1 MSSVPGTTHAK
12 SLLFGPFRLLPA
24 QSLLLENDKP
34 VRIGS
39 RGLHILIALV
49 AGAGQLVSK
58 DELIAVAWPNTTVD
72 EANLRVHVAGLRK
85 LLGDGQAG
93 ARYIVN
99 EVGRGYRFIAPVVLA
114 DEQKP
119 SVVSPVPSESRHNLP
134 ALHARMVGRSDI
146 VAALVDQ
153 LQRRQFITIV
163 GPGGIGKTTVAV
175 AVAEQLSASYGGEI
189 RFVDLAPLGDPLLV
203 TSALASALGFG
214 IRSQNPI
221 PDLVAFL
228 HDKRMLLVL
237 DSCEHVLD
245 AVATL
250 AEEIL
255 KGAPSVHIL
264 ATSREPLRTRRESV
278 QRLAPLGVP
287 EATNNLSAAE
297 AMTFPA
303 IQLFV
308 ERAAANLE
316 RFEISDADA
325 PIVADICRRLD
336 GIALAVELAAGRV
349 DTFGVRGVAALLDDR
364 FRLLTR
370 GPRATL
376 PRHQTLSA
384 ALDWSYEVLAET
396 ERVTFRRLAIFTGGF
411 TFEAAS
417 AVIAGTDIGP
427 SDVIDHLANLVAKSL
442 VAANVSGA
450 NVHYRLLDTTRAYA
464 LQKLTAANELE
475 VFAGRHAEYYRGLFD
490 HAEAERE
497 KQPAAEWLGVYGYQI
512 DNVRSALDWAFSPR
526 GNAALGV
533 DLTLAAAPL
542 WTHLSLNA
550 ECRSRVETALAI
562 VGPGAVE
569 GGRREMQLFAALGG
583 ALLYTIGAGSEMAE
597 AWAKVLTIAEK
608 VGDIDYQLRALW
620 GLWVVKINSGEYRPA
635 LAFAQKFSDV
645 AVTSADVA
653 DPLIADRIMG
663 FSLYFLGDQ
672 VGARLHTERMLK
684 NYVAPNN
691 RLHIIRYQF
700 DQSVMAHITLAGI
713 LWLQGFPDQ
722 AMRMTEGT
730 VDDAAAIDHP
740 ISLTYTLAQVACPI
754 ALYTGNLPAAERF
767 VKLLLDRAARHTKD
781 LWTPWGLCFRGVLL
795 IKQGDLRGGAKVLE
809 AALGELPDNAF
820 HMRYIPFLGELAD
833 GLGHAGE
840 TAKGLTVI
848 DKAINQSDR
857 TEERWCIAELLRIK
871 GAIAL
876 TGHQAVVVAEEYF
889 HASLDW
895 ARRQNVLAWELR
907 TATSLAKLWNDQ
919 GRTGDAIELLAPI
932 YNRFTEGFETAD
944 LKTARS
950 LLNDLARI

>member
-1 MSSVPGTTHAK
+1 VSSWPGTTQAT

-49 AGAGQLVSK
+49 AAAGELVSK
-58 DELIAVAWPNTTVD
+58 EELIAVAWPSTTVD

-99 EVGRGYRFIAPVVLA
+99 EVGRGYRFIAPVLVQN
-114 DEQKP
+114 DRQP
-119 SVVSPVPSESRHNLP
+119 SAVSAAPAESNHNLP
-134 ALHARMVGRSDI
+134 ALHTRMVGRSDI
-146 VAALVDQ
+146 VAALADQ
-153 LQRRQFITIV
+153 LQQRQFITIV

-175 AVAEQLSASYGGEI
+175 AVAEQLSASYEGGI
-189 RFVDLAPLGDPLLV
+189 RFVDLAPLGNPLLV
-203 TSALASALGFG
+203 PSALASALGFG
-214 IRSQNPI
+214 IRSEHPI

-245 AVATL
+245 AAANLV
-250 AEEIL
+250 EEIL
-255 KGAPSVHIL
+255 KSAPHVHIL

-287 EATNNLSAAE
+287 EATNNLSAAD

-308 ERAAANLE
+308 ERVAANLE
-316 RFEISDADA
+316 GFEISDADA
-325 PIVADICRRLD
+325 PVVADICRRLD

-384 ALDWSYEVLAET
+384 ALDWSYEVLAES
-396 ERVTFRRLAIFTGGF
+396 ERITFRRLAIFAGGF

-417 AVIAGTDIGP
+417 AVIAGADIGP

-442 VAANVSGA
+442 VSANVSGA

-464 LQKLTAANELE
+464 LQKLTTANELE
-475 VFAGRHAEYYRGLFD
+475 MFAGRHAEYYRDLFD
-490 HAEAERE
+490 RAEADRE
-497 KQPAAEWLGVYGYQI
+497 KQPAAEWLAVYGYQI
-512 DNVRSALDWAFSPR
+512 DNVRSALDWAFSPV

-533 DLTLAAAPL
+533 DLTLAAVPL

-550 ECRSRVETALAI
+550 ECRTRVETALEIA
-562 VGPGAVE
+562 GPAAME

-583 ALLYTIGAGSEMAE
+583 ALLYTKGAGPEMAE
-597 AWAKVLTIAEK
+597 AWAKVLAIAEK
-608 VGDIDYQLRALW
+608 TGDIDYQLRALW

-635 LAFAQKFSDV
+635 LAFAQKFNDV

-653 DPLIADRIMG
+653 DPLIGDRIMG
-663 FSLYFLGDQ
+663 FSLYYLGDQ
-672 VGARLHTERMLK
+672 AGARLHTERMLER
-684 NYVAPNN
+684 YVAPKN

-700 DQSVMAHITLAGI
+700 DQRVMAHITLAGI
-713 LWLQGFPDQ
+713 LWLQGFADQ
-722 AMRMTEGT
+722 AMRLAEST
-730 VDDAAAIDHP
+730 VDEAAVIDHP
-740 ISLTYTLAQVACPI
+740 ISLTYTLAQTACPT
-754 ALYTGNLPAAERF
+754 ALYTGNLPAAEQF
-767 VKLLLDRAARHTKD
+767 VKLLLERAARHTKD
-781 LWTPWGLCFRGVLL
+781 LWTPWGLCFRGTLL
-795 IKQGDLRGGAKVLE
+795 IKQGHLGGGVKVLE
-809 AALGELPDNAF
+809 AALAELPENAF
-820 HMRYIPFLGELAD
+820 HMRYISFLGELAD
-833 GLGHAGE
+833 GLGRAGKS
-840 TAKGLTVI
+840 AKGLTII
-848 DKAINQSDR
+848 DKAIDQSDR
-857 TEERWCIAELLRIK
+857 TEERLCIAELLRIK
-871 GAIAL
+871 GAIVL
-876 TGHQAVVVAEEYF
+876 TGRHDVDVAEGCF

-895 ARRQNVLAWELR
+895 ARRQNALAWELR
-907 TATSLAKLWNDQ
+907 TATSLAKLRSDQ
-919 GRTGDAIELLAPI
+919 GRTTDAIELLAPI

-944 LKTARS
+944 LRTAKS
-950 LLNDLARI
+950 LLDDLARI

>member
-1 MSSVPGTTHAK
+1 VSTAAGTTQTE

-49 AGAGQLVSK
+49 TRAGALVSK

-99 EVGRGYRFIAPVVLA
+99 EVGRGYRFIAPVFVA
-114 DEQKP
+114 DEQQP
-119 SVVSPVPSESRHNLP
+119 SAVSPAPSESNHNLP
-134 ALHARMVGRSDI
+134 ALHTRMVGRSDI
-146 VAALVDQ
+146 VAALADQ
-153 LQRRQFITIV
+153 LQHRQFITIV

-175 AVAEQLSASYGGEI
+175 AVAEQLFASYEGGI
-189 RFVDLAPLGDPLLV
+189 RFVDLAPLGNPLLV
-203 TSALASALGFG
+203 ASAVASALGFG
-214 IRSQNPI
+214 IRSENPI

-250 AEEIL
+250 VEEIL
-255 KGAPSVHIL
+255 KSAPHVHIL

-297 AMTFPA
+297 AMTYPA
-303 IQLFV
+303 VQLFV

-316 RFEISDADA
+316 GFEISDADA
-325 PIVADICRRLD
+325 PIIADICRRLD

-384 ALDWSYEVLAET
+384 ALDWSYEVLAES
-396 ERVTFRRLAIFTGGF
+396 ERITFRRLAIFAGGF

-442 VAANVSGA
+442 VTANVSGA

-475 VFAGRHAEYYRGLFD
+475 MFACRHAGYYRDLFD
-490 HAEAERE
+490 RAEADRE

-512 DNVRSALDWAFSPR
+512 DNVRSALDWAFSPG

-533 DLTLAAAPL
+533 DLTLAAVPL

-550 ECRSRVETALAI
+550 ECRTRVETALAI
-562 VGPGAVE
+562 VGPGAI

-583 ALLYTIGAGSEMAE
+583 ALLYTKGAGPEMAE
-597 AWAKVLTIAEK
+597 AWAKVLAIAEK
-608 VGDIDYQLRALW
+608 TGDIDYQLRALW
-620 GLWVVKINSGEYRPA
+620 GLWVVKINSGEYLAA
-635 LAFAQKFSDV
+635 LAFAQKFNNV

-653 DPLIADRIMG
+653 DPLIGDRIMG

-672 VGARLHTERMLK
+672 AGARLHTERMLER
-684 NYVAPNN
+684 YVAPKN

-700 DQSVMAHITLAGI
+700 DQRVMAHVTLAGI
-713 LWLQGFPDQ
+713 LWLQGFADQ
-722 AMRMTEGT
+722 AMRLAEST
-730 VDDAAAIDHP
+730 VDEAAAIDHP
-740 ISLTYTLAQVACPI
+740 ISLTYTLAQTACPI
-754 ALYTGNLPAAERF
+754 ALYTGNLPAAEQF
-767 VKLLLDRAARHTKD
+767 VKLLLERAARHTKD
-781 LWTPWGLCFRGVLL
+781 LWTPWGLCFQGALL
-795 IKQGDLRGGAKVLE
+795 IKRGDLSSGVKVLE
-809 AALGELPDNAF
+809 AALAELPDNAF

-833 GLGHAGE
+833 GMGRSHE

-848 DKAINQSDR
+848 DKAIDLSDR

-871 GAIAL
+871 GAIVL
-876 TGHQAVVVAEEYF
+876 TGQQDAVVAEECF

-895 ARRQNVLAWELR
+895 ARRQNALAWELR
-907 TATSLAKLWNDQ
+907 TATSLAKLRNDQ
-919 GRTGDAIELLAPI
+919 GRTEDGTELLAPI

-944 LKTARS
+944 LRTAKS
-950 LLNDLARI
+950 LLSDLARI